1 MLKVKESVRGRKKKT
16 AEAII
21 KKRLRREVDSV
32 KIGEAP
38 VKVPT
43 MKTTSADLISVEGT
57 AIKAKSSNMVPA
69 KVIGVKTVPG
79 VTNELIA
86 SMDLD
91 EMLEASKII
100 DMEFRGEKIPTI
112 KSPRVRKYVRT
123 VLLLNK
129 ELITKS
135 IAKKMQ
141 QDLIIKIV
149 EKNKKTTNEAEAKRL
164 YHELME
170 DE

>member
-21 KKRLRREVDSV
+21 KKRLRRDVDSV

-100 DMEFRGEKIPTI
+100 DMELRGEKIPTI

-129 ELITKS
+129 ELVTKS
-135 IAKKMQ
+135 IAKKCSRI
-141 QDLIIKIV
+141 LLLK
-149 EKNKKTTNEAEAKRL
+149 L
-164 YHELME
+164 
-170 DE
+170 

>member
-21 KKRLRREVDSV
+21 KKRLRRDVDSV

-38 VKVPT
+38 V
-43 MKTTSADLISVEGT
+43 
-57 AIKAKSSNMVPA
+57 

-129 ELITKS
+129 ELVTKS